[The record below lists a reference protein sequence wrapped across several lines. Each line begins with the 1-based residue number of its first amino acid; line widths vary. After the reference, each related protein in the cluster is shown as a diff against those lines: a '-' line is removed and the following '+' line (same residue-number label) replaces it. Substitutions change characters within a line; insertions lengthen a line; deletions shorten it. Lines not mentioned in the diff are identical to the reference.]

1 MDDYP
6 SNRAG
11 SPVGGRQV
19 YPDDHK
25 DQDGMRLTRL
35 FCRNTALAI
44 AAFLA
49 LAAFAGPAAAD
60 IVVEGV
66 PPAQAQA
73 VREYFSGVS
82 EEEVQAGIEALR
94 ASGRYGDV
102 QVTRSGGNIIVHVA
116 SGTVINRIAFE
127 GNSKIKTENL
137 EKIVRLTPHRAFNA
151 RIADEDAAHITEAYR
166 VNGRAAARVSYRV
179 VPLPN
184 GTIDVVFA
192 VDEGDKTGIKEI
204 RFTGNTVFSSSR
216 LRSMMETTEMNFYSF
231 FKTSDVYD
239 PERVAA
245 DLELIRRFYLKNGY
259 ADFHIV
265 SSDARFDPELGGYI
279 LEIIIEEGPQY
290 RVASVD
296 IESHLPD
303 IDATALHPL
312 LRIAPGDI
320 YNGDAVEK
328 TVDALTRE
336 IAHKGYA
343 FTQARPRG
351 QRNPTDRTVAI
362 NFVIDEGPRVFIERI
377 NIRGNSKTREYVIR
391 REFEVGEGDPYNRVL
406 IDRAERHLNGL
417 GFFKKVKITNE
428 PGSAPDRVI
437 INVELEEQS
446 TGSFN
451 VSGGY
456 STTEGFIGEVSV
468 SDSNFM
474 GRGEAVRLSLNEGQ
488 RARGVTFSF
497 TEPYFLDQRMSGGF
511 DLFARKSDAWNY
523 SYYSQ
528 TSYGATLRLGL
539 PITEELT
546 FQPHYSIYETQ
557 ISIPNNSQ
565 KPYDDCQTPIPG
577 YTPGFGYWLAP
588 SPSNLSVFYNCMTNG
603 EASLA
608 IKDSVGARLT
618 SALGYTIGYNNLDN
632 YRNPRNGSTVTFTQD
647 VAGLGGASRFVRTT
661 GEARYYHDLDFLDF
675 GGWNFLSDMVG
686 IARFQAGNLTPI
698 AGYTPRVFDNFNLG
712 SNLVRGF
719 APGGIGP
726 RDMSNWMSYQG
737 NALGGT
743 NYFGFTTEMQ
753 FPIWGLPKDIGLRGA
768 VFNDV
773 GSLWDFR
780 GKTFYPKAYAAGL
793 AFGQTSCLPYTAP
806 MYGQGACLQTSPIW
820 GGANTAA
827 FQIRDSFGVSL
838 LWQSPLGPIRFD
850 YSFPIVK
857 GAYDVTKRF
866 NFSGGTTF

>member
-1 MDDYP
+1 
-6 SNRAG
+6 
-11 SPVGGRQV
+11 
-19 YPDDHK
+19 
-25 DQDGMRLTRL
+25 MRSTRL
-35 FCRNTALAI
+35 FCRNAALAI
-44 AAFLA
+44 AVFLA
-49 LAAFAGPAAAD
+49 LAGFISPAAAA

-66 PPAQAQA
+66 PAAQAQA
-73 VREYFSGVS
+73 VRDYFQGTS
-82 EEEVQAGIEALR
+82 EEEVQAGLEALR
-94 ASGRYGDV
+94 ASGRFGEV
-102 QVTRSGGNIIVHVA
+102 TVTRSGGNLIVRVA
-116 SGTVINRIAFE
+116 AGTVINRVAFE

-137 EKIVRLTPHRAFNA
+137 EKIVRLAAHRSFSQ

-166 VNGRAAARVSYRV
+166 VNGRAAARVTYRV

-184 GTIDVVFA
+184 GTIDVVFTI
-192 VDEGDKTGIKEI
+192 DEGDKTGIKEI
-204 RFTGNTVFSSSR
+204 RFVGNTVFSSGR

-231 FKTSDVYD
+231 LKTSDVYD

-265 SSDARFDPELGGYI
+265 SSDARYEPDLGGYV
-279 LEIIIEEGPQY
+279 LEIVIEEGPQY
-290 RVASVD
+290 HVASVD

-303 IDATALHPL
+303 IDAGALQPM
-312 LRIAPGDI
+312 LRLAPGDV

-328 TVDALTRE
+328 TVEALTRE
-336 IAHKGYA
+336 IARKGYA

-351 QRNPTDRTVAI
+351 QRNPENRTVAI
-362 NFVIDEGPRVFIERI
+362 NFVLDEGPRVFIERI
-377 NIRGNSKTREYVIR
+377 NIHGNAKTREYVIR
-391 REFEVGEGDPYNRVL
+391 REFEIGEGDAYNRVM

-417 GFFKKVKITNE
+417 GYFKKVKITNE
-428 PGSAPDRVI
+428 PGSAPDRVV
-437 INVELEEQS
+437 INVEVEEQS

-456 STTEGFIGEVSV
+456 STTEGPIGEVSV

-474 GRGEAVRLSLNEGQ
+474 GRGESVRLALNEGQ

-511 DLFARKSDAWNY
+511 DLFARKSDAWSY

-539 PITEELT
+539 PITEEIS
-546 FQPHYSIYETQ
+546 FQPHYSIYETH
-557 ISIPNNSQ
+557 ISIPNDHSR
-565 KPYDDCQTPIPG
+565 PYNDCEQPIPG

-588 SPSNLSVFYNCMTNG
+588 FPSNLNVFFNCMTNG

-608 IKDSVGARLT
+608 IKDSQGARLT
-618 SALGYTIGYNNLDN
+618 SSIGYTLGYSNLDN
-632 YRNPRNGSTVTFTQD
+632 FRNPRNGSTVTFTQD
-647 VAGLGGASRFVRTT
+647 VAGLGGDSRFLRTT
-661 GEARYYHDLDFLDF
+661 GEARYYHDLDFVNV

-686 IARFQAGNLTPI
+686 ITRVQAGNLTPLF
-698 AGYTPRVFDNFNLG
+698 GYQPRVFDNFNLG
-712 SNLVRGF
+712 YNLVRGF

-726 RDMSNWMSYQG
+726 RDVSNWTSYQG
-737 NALGGT
+737 NSLGGT
-743 NYFGFTTEMQ
+743 NYFGFTTEVQ

-780 GKTFYPKAYAAGL
+780 GKTFYPQAYAAG
-793 AFGQTSCLPYTAP
+793 AVFGQFNCLPYTAP
-806 MYGQGACLQTSPIW
+806 TYGQGACLLTKPL
-820 GGANTAA
+820 GGGSDTAA
-827 FQIRDSFGVSL
+827 FQIRDSIGVSL

-857 GAYDVTKRF
+857 GPYDVTKRF

>member
-1 MDDYP
+1 
-6 SNRAG
+6 
-11 SPVGGRQV
+11 
-19 YPDDHK
+19 
-25 DQDGMRLTRL
+25 MRSTRL
-35 FCRNTALAI
+35 FCRNAALAI
-44 AAFLA
+44 AAFLM
-49 LAAFAGPAAAD
+49 LTGFVFPAAAD

-66 PPAQAQA
+66 PAAQAQA
-73 VREYFSGVS
+73 VRDYFPGAS
-82 EEEVQAGIEALR
+82 EEEVQAGLEALR

-102 QVTRSGGNIIVHVA
+102 SVTRSGGNVIVHVA
-116 SGTVINRIAFE
+116 AGTVINRIAFE

-137 EKIVRLTPHRAFNA
+137 EKIVRLSAHKSFNA
-151 RIADEDAAHITEAYR
+151 RVADEDAAHISEAYR
-166 VNGRAAARVSYRV
+166 VNGRAAAKVSYRV

-184 GTIDVVFA
+184 GTIDVVFTI
-192 VDEGDKTGIKEI
+192 DEGEKTGIKEI
-204 RFTGNTVFSSSR
+204 RFVGNTVYSSGR
-216 LRSMMETTEMNFYSF
+216 LKSLMETTEMNFLSF

-265 SSDARFDPELGGYI
+265 SSDARFEPDLSGYV
-279 LEIIIEEGPQY
+279 LEVVIEEGPQY
-290 RVASVD
+290 RVATVD

-303 IDATALHPL
+303 IDAGALRPL
-312 LRIAPGDI
+312 LRLAPGDV

-351 QRNPTDRTVAI
+351 QRNPEDRTVAI
-362 NFVIDEGPRVFIERI
+362 NFVLDEGPRVFIERI
-377 NIRGNSKTREYVIR
+377 NIHGNTKTREYVIR

-428 PGSAPDRVI
+428 PGSAPDRVV

-474 GRGEAVRLSLNEGQ
+474 GRGEAVRLAVNEGQ

-497 TEPYFLDQRMSGGF
+497 TEPYIFDQRMSGGF
-511 DLFARKSDAWNY
+511 DLFARKSDAWTY

-528 TSYGATLRLGL
+528 TSYGATLRVGL
-539 PITEELT
+539 PITEEVT
-546 FQPHYSIYETQ
+546 FQPHYSIYNTE
-557 ISIPNNSQ
+557 ISIPNDTSR
-565 KPYDDCQTPIPG
+565 PYNDCQQPIPF

-588 SPSNLSVFYNCMTNG
+588 TPSNLSVFYNCMSNG

-608 IKDSVGARLT
+608 IKDAVGSRVT
-618 SALGYTIGYNNLDN
+618 SSAGYTVGFGNLDIP
-632 YRNPRNGSTVTFTQD
+632 RAPRNGSTVSFTQD
-647 VAGLGGASRFVRTT
+647 VAGLGGDTRFVRTT
-661 GEARYYHDLDFLDF
+661 GEARYYHELNFLDF

-686 IARFQAGNLTPI
+686 IGRIQAGNLTPI
-698 AGYTPRVFDNFNLG
+698 AGYQPRVMDNFNLG
-712 SNLVRGF
+712 YNLVRGF

-726 RDMSNWMSYQG
+726 RDISNWTSYQG

-743 NYFGFTTEMQ
+743 NYAGATAEVQ

-768 VFNDV
+768 VFNDA
-773 GSLWDFR
+773 GSLWSYR
-780 GKTFYPKAYAAGL
+780 GKTNFSQTLTGIPNLPCVYP
-793 AFGQTSCLPYTAP
+793 FTAP
-806 MYGQGACLQTSPIW
+806 TYGQGTCVILTS
-820 GGANTAA
+820 NE
-827 FQIRDSFGVSL
+827 FRLRDSVGVSL

-850 YSFPIVK
+850 YSIPVLK
-857 GAYDVTKRF
+857 GPYDVTKRF